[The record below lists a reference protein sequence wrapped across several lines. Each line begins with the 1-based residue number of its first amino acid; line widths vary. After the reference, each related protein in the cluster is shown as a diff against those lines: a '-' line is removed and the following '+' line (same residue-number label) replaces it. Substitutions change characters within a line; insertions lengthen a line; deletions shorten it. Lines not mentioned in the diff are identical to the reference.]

1 MAADFPGA
9 IPAIVTAGPTTTLSA
24 AGHATAL
31 HQKDRD
37 EIRAL
42 GTKVGLGTGSGGTAS
57 GTPATGTV
65 LVGIGA
71 GVSAWQPITAGLLA
85 GNGTANTV
93 YGPSGYTT
101 TPTVGT
107 LGVTGTAV
115 ITGAVTGASGVNVG
129 SATGAGVGQIKT
141 SSHIYVAGGLNV
153 GTATSATAAGNAALS
168 GSVTVSGGINI
179 NTTGAA
185 AGELKTAGRILA
197 EGDII
202 GRAGGL
208 TVSQSATATAIAA
221 DGEILTSHRILAG
234 GPIYAGVPSGGTTQT
249 NLGITN
255 LVNIGTLATGAT
267 DNVDTKSGLY
277 LVYSHSQGGFCAFV
291 GNAPQVVVQLAARTS
306 SDQFDFSTT
315 EPATAAYR
323 IWIFASYLGTM
334 PNVTGT
340 IQFKNRDNG
349 SPLRSHVY
357 SVQKWGLP

>member
-1 MAADFPGA
+1 MAASFPGA
-9 IPAIVTAGPTTTLSA
+9 LPAAVTATPSTTLA
-24 AGHATAL
+24 NAGHATAL

-37 EIRAL
+37 EIIAL

-85 GNGTANTV
+85 DNGTANTV

-101 TPTVGT
+101 TPSVASI
-107 LGVTGTAV
+107 TAA
-115 ITGAVTGASGVNVG
+115 TGVNVG

-141 SSHIYVAGGLNV
+141 SSHAYIAGGLNV
-153 GTATSATAAGNAALS
+153 GTATSATAAGLLS
-168 GSVTVSGGINI
+168 TSSHIYTSGGLQVG
-179 NTTGAA
+179 TTTSVN
-185 AGELKTAGRILA
+185 AGELRTGGHIWTAASKGIAL
-197 EGDII
+197 G
-202 GRAGGL
+202 
-208 TVSQSATATAIAA
+208 TTATPGTGDSVIT
-221 DGEILTSHRILAG
+221 DQRIVAG
-234 GPIYAGVPSGGTTQT
+234 GPIYAGGPTGSVRQT

-255 LVNIGTLATGAT
+255 IVYNAILATGAT

-291 GNAPQVVVQLAARTS
+291 GNAPQSVVELAARTS
-306 SDQFDFSTT
+306 TDQFVVGGA
-315 EPATAAYR
+315 EPATAPYR

-349 SPLRSHVY
+349 TPLRTHSY
-357 SVQKWGLP
+357 SVQKWGIP